1 MNPTALALPLV
12 LVTVAAGVAL
22 QPGARAPT
30 SPASSPWPPGGEPS
44 VVRKAAAPAETS
56 VLAPHLPRG
65 DPAAPARGGR
75 AWRARWAWPL
85 TPRPA
90 VVHRFVPPATPYGAG
105 HRGVDLA
112 ASPGQVVRAVA
123 AGTVTHVGRVAGRG
137 TVTVTHGSGLRSTYE
152 PVTASVRRG
161 QLVARSGVVGSVAAG
176 PSHCSPASCLHL
188 GALRGPAYLDP
199 LRLLG
204 GGRVRLLPLGQAPD
218 G

>member
-1 MNPTALALPLV
+1 VNPTALALPLV

-30 SPASSPWPPGGEPS
+30 SPVSSPWPPGAEPS
-44 VVRKAAAPAETS
+44 VVRMAAAPAETS
-56 VLAPHLPRG
+56 VLAPEPRG
-65 DPAAPARGGR
+65 DLVAPASDGR
-75 AWRARWAWPL
+75 APRARWTWPL
-85 TPRPA
+85 TPKPA
-90 VVHRFVPPATPYGAG
+90 VVRRFVPPATRYGAG

-112 ASPGQVVRAVA
+112 ASPGQVVRAVD

-137 TVTVTHGSGLRSTYE
+137 TLTVTHGSGLRSTYE

-161 QLVARSGVVGSVAAG
+161 QLVARSGVVGTVAAG
-176 PSHCSPASCLHL
+176 PSHCSPVSCLHL

-199 LRLLG
+199 LRLLA